1 MICRGPVRAVSFD
14 MDGTLVEHVG
24 VARAV
29 SAFLKGKGVSVTPSD
44 VERALLAIDRP
55 TPEEYA
61 PCPEEYYLELN
72 RVILRAVGAY
82 ERGWEKELLDFW
94 FSPGNFRVSEGA
106 REALTLLRGA
116 GLTLVVVSNNLRRE
130 VESVLKSLGLM
141 EFFDAVYTP
150 DVVGAFKPSPLVF
163 VRVVE
168 SLGIRESE
176 LLHVG
181 DSLEEDY
188 RAAIAAGA
196 QAVLLVKEPVDA
208 PHVNSLRELAHEIIE
223 CIRRWSSG

>member
-1 MICRGPVRAVSFD
+1 LICKGPVRAVSFD

-29 SAFLKGKGVSVTPSD
+29 SAFLEGKGVSVAPSD
-44 VERALLAIDRP
+44 VERALVAIDRLV
-55 TPEEYA
+55 PEEFA
-61 PCPEEYYLELN
+61 SRPEEYYLELN

-116 GLTLVVVSNNLRRE
+116 GLILAVVSNNLHRE
-130 VESVLKSLGLM
+130 VESVLEGIGLL
-141 EFFDAVYTP
+141 EFFDAVFTP

-163 VRVVE
+163 IRVAE
-168 SLGIRESE
+168 SLGVKESE

-188 RAAIAAGA
+188 GAAVAAGA
-196 QAVLLVKEPVDA
+196 QAVLLAKEPVDV
-208 PHVNSLRELAHEIIE
+208 PHVNSLRELAHEVLK
-223 CIRRWSSG
+223 CLSRWSGS